1 MDLTIILSIV
11 TPIATGLISYLAAIN
26 KSKTEIENSKIQ
38 AVNEIEKIKESADAE
53 IKKVKETAEIEN
65 KRISDQYNYDLQ
77 KLKTETD
84 ERIRI
89 MIAEKELESKTK
101 NDDIVNQF
109 ASQAFTNP
117 KEMASNLDGLGKLM
131 GGLVNLQNEMNNLG
145 LTNDDTNE

>member
-1 MDLTIILSIV
+1 M
-11 TPIATGLISYLAAIN
+11 
-26 KSKTEIENSKIQ
+26 
-38 AVNEIEKIKESADAE
+38 
-53 IKKVKETAEIEN
+53 
-65 KRISDQYNYDLQ
+65 Q